1 MLGALEVTDS
11 NDGTSKICRKKLV
24 KFVCTHHNGDRT
36 SAEGMSELLINK
48 IITVLVKEHQ
58 CEFVLSRQFSFVLLK
73 IFAIP
78 RRQTLLVFKTV
89 SVRINWDKLHQL
101 FHAYSIR
108 TGSQFENAANT
119 IAVFSSKG
127 IGGVKSGL

>member
-89 SVRINWDKLHQL
+89 SVRTIGIN
-101 FHAYSIR
+101 FISCFMYSIR